1 MSTIQVFSPTISLSD
16 IHAIAHTLESGWLGK
31 GEKVTRF
38 EQNFA
43 EYINV
48 NSDRVVSINSCTEA
62 LFLAIELLDIFPG
75 DEVIIPSIHFVGA
88 AQAVIAKGAIPVFCD
103 VDSRTLNTTLELVES
118 KFHIGKTA
126 AVILLHYGGV
136 PCADTFKIKQWCDEL
151 GLYLIEDSACSLG
164 ATLNGKACGIIGDV
178 GVWSFDAMKLITTGD
193 GGMMYFADDDMAQE
207 ARLKTYLGQ
216 SQVSGLNSN
225 KPKWWEFEV
234 SYPGARRSIMNDIA
248 ASLGIEQLKKIEEFL
263 FFRYHSVWKKYD
275 KFILNNDIQVE
286 VPEIPNDLDG
296 GTRLSCYFYWIQTP
310 LRDDLAQFLRSKD
323 IYTTFRYYPLHWA
336 YKTGDS
342 LPGAEK
348 AANETLLLP
357 LHCGLSDGDVSYIC
371 DMVKEFYA

>member
-1 MSTIQVFSPTISLSD
+1 MTIQVFSPQISEADVLSVSD
-16 IHAIAHTLESGWLGK
+16 VLKSGWLGK
-31 GEKVTRF
+31 GEKVQQF
-38 EQNFA
+38 EANFA
-43 EYINV
+43 QYV
-48 NSDRVVSINSCTEA
+48 GASQVVSINSCTEA

-103 VDSRTLNTTLELVES
+103 VDSRTLNTTLEMIEAH
-118 KFHIGKTA
+118 FHIGKTA

-164 ATLNGKACGIIGDV
+164 ATLNGKACGTIGDV

-216 SQVSGLNSN
+216 SQVSGLNNS

-234 SYPGARRSIMNDIA
+234 SYPGARRSIMNDVA
-248 ASLGIEQLKKIEEFL
+248 ASLGIEQLKRVE
-263 FFRYHSVWKKYD
+263 
-275 KFILNNDIQVE
+275 KFIKSRSSIWIDYYNYFYAELGDR
-286 VPEIPNDLDG
+286 L
-296 GTRLSCYFYWIQTP
+296 RLSGFNLDASFYFYWIQTP
-310 LRDDLAQFLRSKD
+310 LRDDLASFLRQRE
-323 IYTTFRYYPLHWA
+323 IYCTFRYYPLHWA

-357 LHCGLSDGDVSYIC
+357 LHCGLSDSDIEYIC
-371 DMVKEFYA
+371 DMVKEFYK

>member
-1 MSTIQVFSPTISLSD
+1 MINVFQPTIGQLD
-16 IHAIAHTLESGWLGK
+16 IDSVIQTLKSGWLGK
-31 GEKVTRF
+31 GEKVAQF
-38 EQNFA
+38 EADFA
-43 EYINV
+43 QYIGV
-48 NSDRVVSINSCTEA
+48 NQVVSINSCTEA

-103 VDSRTLNTTLELVES
+103 VDSRTLNTTLEMIEAH
-118 KFHIGKTA
+118 FHIGKTA

-164 ATLNGKACGIIGDV
+164 ATLNGKACGTIGDI

-193 GGMMYFADDDMAQE
+193 GGMMYFADEDMAQE

-216 SQVSGLNSN
+216 SQVSGLKSN
-225 KPKWWEFEV
+225 KSKWWEFEV
-234 SYPGARRSIMNDIA
+234 SYPGARRSIMNDVE
-248 ASLGIEQLKKIEEFL
+248 ASLGIAQLRQTENFL
-263 FFRYHSVWKKYD
+263 YRRATIWDYYSIGLDNLLDTNLPPKYYG
-275 KFILNNDIQVE
+275 K
-286 VPEIPNDLDG
+286 P
-296 GTRLSCYFYWIQTP
+296 SYYFYWIQTP
-310 LRDDLAQFLRSKD
+310 LRDDLALFLRSKD

-357 LHCGLSDGDVSYIC
+357 LHCGLSDGDVGYIC